1 MLWTKLIS
9 GYRILEKRTDSHLTI
24 KIILYT
30 CYSDAS
36 VSGYCGY
43 TVILGGSETTGLW
56 TSEEANQS
64 SYRREAE
71 AVLRV
76 LQENK
81 QKLAGNSIEW
91 FCDNKNVTAIINKGS
106 MVASL
111 QNIAIS
117 ISK

>member
-1 MLWTKLIS
+1 MMRCGAGAGLNIEVCGAVRVRASSLRGGAVAGQTFRPAQGSNAHIIS
-9 GYRILEKRTDSHLTI
+9 
-24 KIILYT
+24 YT

-36 VSGYCGY
+36 VSGYGGY
-43 TVILGGSETTGLW
+43 TVTLGGSETTGLW

-64 SYRREAE
+64 SSWREAE

-91 FCDNKNVTAIINKGS
+91 FCDNK
-106 MVASL
+106 M
-111 QNIAIS
+111 
-117 ISK
+117 